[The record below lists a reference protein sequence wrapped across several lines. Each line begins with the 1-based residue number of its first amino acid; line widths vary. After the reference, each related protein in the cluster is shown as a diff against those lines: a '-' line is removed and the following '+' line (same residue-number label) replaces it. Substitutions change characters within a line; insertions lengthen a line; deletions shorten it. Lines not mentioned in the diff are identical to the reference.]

1 MELPY
6 LKKILATSKS
16 ELLQNLYLSL
26 DELNDIHDL
35 IEKSIVEI
43 MKELDE
49 DSDCPHK
56 DLKIDVAWR
65 ENENIKAIVECKD
78 CNKKIEKELFKKED
92 KK

>member
-1 MELPY
+1 
-6 LKKILATSKS
+6 
-16 ELLQNLYLSL
+16 
-26 DELNDIHDL
+26 
-35 IEKSIVEI
+35 
-43 MKELDE
+43 MKELNE

-78 CNKKIEKELFKKED
+78 CNRKIEKELFKKED

>member
-1 MELPY
+1 MIEQIFGW
-6 LKKILATSKS
+6 ILLAIVIICGIGIYFYNKR
-16 ELLQNLYLSL
+16 
-26 DELNDIHDL
+26 
-35 IEKSIVEI
+35 EKSIVEI

-49 DSDCPHK
+49 DSDCLHK
-56 DLKIDVAWR
+56 DSKIDVTWR

>member
-1 MELPY
+1 MTEQIFGW
-6 LKKILATSKS
+6 ILLAIVIIVAIGWGIGIYFYNK
-16 ELLQNLYLSL
+16 
-26 DELNDIHDL
+26 

-49 DSDCPHK
+49 DSDCLHK
-56 DLKIDVAWR
+56 DSKIDVTWR

>member
-1 MELPY
+1 MMEQIFGW
-6 LKKILATSKS
+6 ILLAIVIIVAIGWGVGIYFYNK
-16 ELLQNLYLSL
+16 
-26 DELNDIHDL
+26 
-35 IEKSIVEI
+35 IEKSIVEV

-49 DSDCPHK
+49 DNDCPHK

>member
-1 MELPY
+1 MIEQIFGW
-6 LKKILATSKS
+6 ILLAIVIIVSIGWGIGIYFY
-16 ELLQNLYLSL
+16 NR
-26 DELNDIHDL
+26 

-49 DSDCPHK
+49 DNDCPHK

-65 ENENIKAIVECKD
+65 ENENIKTID

>member
-1 MELPY
+1 MIEQIFGW
-6 LKKILATSKS
+6 ILLAIAIIVAIGWGIGIYFYNK
-16 ELLQNLYLSL
+16 
-26 DELNDIHDL
+26 

-65 ENENIKAIVECKD
+65 ENENIKAID

>member
-1 MELPY
+1 MIEQIFGW
-6 LKKILATSKS
+6 ILLAIAIIVAIGWGIGIYFYNK
-16 ELLQNLYLSL
+16 
-26 DELNDIHDL
+26 

>member
-1 MELPY
+1 MIEQIFGW
-6 LKKILATSKS
+6 ILLAIVIIVSIGWGIGIYFYNK
-16 ELLQNLYLSL
+16 
-26 DELNDIHDL
+26 
-35 IEKSIVEI
+35 IEKSIVEV

-56 DLKIDVAWR
+56 DLKIDAAWR
-65 ENENIKAIVECKD
+65 ENGNIKAIIECKD

>member
-1 MELPY
+1 MIYYYGYAITNYEY
-6 LKKILATSKS
+6 RYIY
-16 ELLQNLYLSL
+16 N
-26 DELNDIHDL
+26 
-35 IEKSIVEI
+35 V

-65 ENENIKAIVECKD
+65 ENENIKTID
-78 CNKKIEKELFKKED
+78 CNKKIEKELFKKEN

>member
-1 MELPY
+1 MIEQIFGW
-6 LKKILATSKS
+6 ILLAIVIIVSIGWGIGIYFYNK
-16 ELLQNLYLSL
+16 
-26 DELNDIHDL
+26 

-43 MKELDE
+43 MKELDK

-65 ENENIKAIVECKD
+65 ENENIKAIIECKD
-78 CNKKIEKELFKKED
+78 CNKKVEKELFKKED